1 MASYAPGSFRDPDSA
16 VFTTTAGSVRRGLSE
31 RAADDYDRLCATRFF
46 PRLIEAGDIVGTTDS
61 DGREDAGA
69 PLSPRGEP
77 WARVLEHERIPVVS
91 YPYEWPF
98 AMLRAAAS
106 LELEVLRAALD
117 DGMSLKDGTAY
128 NVQFVGSR
136 PVFIDIG
143 SFEPASGPWP
153 GYRQFCQTLLF
164 PLLVHAHLGVPPQ
177 PLLRGSV
184 DGLAPTDVA
193 GMFRGLRRFRK
204 GVLRN
209 VTLHGLLDRRVKTA
223 TEETKADLKRAGF
236 STEVTKATAANLAKL
251 VAGLDVGRRASTWK
265 DYRTTCSY
273 SADDAE
279 AKRAF
284 VRAAIADGPSDLV
297 LDLGAND
304 GEYARL
310 AADHAGYVV
319 AVDSDESVIDGL
331 YRRLRADGDERILPL
346 VMNLAD
352 PSGGIGW
359 RNRERAAFVDRVRPD
374 VVLALALVHHLT
386 IAANVPLPEVV
397 SWLGAYGGR
406 VVVEFVHS
414 DDVQVRRLL
423 ANKPPGLFDDYRRES
438 FEALL
443 GEQFL
448 VHGQTTLPAGTR
460 TLYLA
465 EPKR

>member
-1 MASYAPGSFRDPDSA
+1 VASYAPGSFRDPDSA

-279 AKRAF
+279 AKQAF

-331 YRRLRADGDERILPL
+331 YRRLRADADERILPL

-406 VVVEFVHS
+406 VVVEFVHR